1 MRALIRMWILWTGMA
16 CAGVAL
22 AAPEGAPAPPK
33 VSAQAQYK
41 AAAAQHRS
49 GNHEQALALIE
60 QGLAVAPRDRNLLAL
75 KARVLFEKGRKLFE
89 QRDYVGALD
98 AYEAYLGA
106 GATGQ
111 NRRTIEQI
119 VKTLSPVRTTSLEI
133 TVANGPADIYVE
145 AKALG
150 VVCAAASACSKP
162 WLPGDYDV
170 IVERPGFEPGTG
182 PVTVQS
188 GATAKLAITLVE
200 KPSLLTVRVAQ
211 PGASVTVDGK
221 PHDAPG
227 PVPAGPHV
235 IVVSLAGHKPQRL
248 ELIAREG
255 QPVVREVALT
265 PLVPVQV
272 EPAGAE
278 LLLGGKRLAI
288 EDGGVELPPGAHT
301 LVVRAPGF
309 QDREIAV
316 PAWRGADYKLAI
328 ALERVVPPPPRGPGL
343 FTGRRKLALAAG
355 GLGVVAAGAGVV
367 LGLQAKQLEEDAY
380 ALCPSPSAPCP
391 DAPEA
396 NDLNRRGQGRAL
408 GANIAFG
415 VAGGAAIAAAVLW
428 FTGAPESRVAV
439 TPRVGAVAGLDLA
452 VRF

>member
-1 MRALIRMWILWTGMA
+1 VDA
-16 CAGVAL
+16 
-22 AAPEGAPAPPK
+22 K
-33 VSAQAQYK
+33 AQYK

-60 QGLAVAPRDRNLLAL
+60 QGLAAAPKDRNLLAL

-89 QRDYVGALD
+89 QREYVGALD

-133 TVANGPADIYVE
+133 TVANGPADLYVE

-150 VVCAAASACSKP
+150 VVCAATSACSKA
-162 WLPGDYDV
+162 WLPGEYEV
-170 IVERPGFEPGTG
+170 IAERAGFEPWTG
-182 PVTVQS
+182 PVTVQG
-188 GATAKLAITLVE
+188 GAAAKLAITLVE

-235 IVVSLAGHKPQRL
+235 VVVSLAGHAPQRL
-248 ELIAREG
+248 ELEARLGE
-255 QPVVREVALT
+255 PVVRDVALI
-265 PLVPVQV
+265 PLVPVEL
-272 EPAGAE
+272 EPAGAT
-278 LLLGGKRLAI
+278 LLLGDRRL
-288 EDGGVELPPGAHT
+288 ELGDGGVALPPGAHK
-301 LVVRAPGF
+301 LVARAPGYR
-309 QDREIAV
+309 DREIAV
-316 PAWRGADYKLAI
+316 PAERGAGYKLAVV
-328 ALERVVPPPPRGPGL
+328 LERAAPPPPPGPGL
-343 FTGRRKLALAAG
+343 FTGRRKLALAVG
-355 GLGVVAAGAGVV
+355 GLGVVAAGAGVL
-367 LGLQAKQLEEDAY
+367 LGLGAKQLEDDAF
-380 ALCPSPSAPCP
+380 ALCPSPEAPCP

-396 NDLNRRGQGRAL
+396 NELNQRGQDRAL
-408 GANIAFG
+408 QANIAFG